1 MSQKSNRDKI
11 SKVLNE
17 QLMKKEFQDN
27 HDNNLKETNMDE
39 ISQNDFYSATDKSNL
54 DSSTNEISL
63 QQKLEEMA

>member
-1 MSQKSNRDKI
+1 
-11 SKVLNE
+11 
-17 QLMKKEFQDN
+17 MKKEFQDN